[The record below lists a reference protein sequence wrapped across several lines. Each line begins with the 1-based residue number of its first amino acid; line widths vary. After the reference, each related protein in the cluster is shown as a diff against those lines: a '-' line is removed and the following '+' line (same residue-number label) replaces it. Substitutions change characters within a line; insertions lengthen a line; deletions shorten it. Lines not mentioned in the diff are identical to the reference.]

1 MPLTPTGFGPSR
13 SRRRGRGRRGLLAA
27 GLVLVLVAVGGGL
40 TYWLKERSDARAAD
54 RAVVSVA
61 ASYLEAWQA
70 LTIAPS
76 AAEES
81 DTAAGGTGAAA
92 SGTGATGT
100 AAAGTGAAGTGAA
113 GTGAAA
119 AGTGGGDAAAGQA
132 RARAGAAVSAVSVD
146 GDVPVATLVGLM
158 SDVHDRLSVTR
169 AEFVAGKAER
179 SGASATVPY
188 TATLTLAGFT
198 EPLTYSGSLGLTR
211 AGGDAWKVRAAP
223 SSVHPELK
231 PGLRLDRTDST
242 GRRGALLDVNG
253 RPMDTNPEL
262 AGNLIGRIDPA
273 SGLQRVYDSRLRPQG
288 GSVVVRTDGNETVKT
303 LKAYP
308 SSDGEA
314 IRTTINLDVQRAAEA
329 ALGTAAQP
337 NGALVAIDTR
347 TGGVLAVANRPT
359 NGYGRAVRGSY
370 PPGSTFK
377 IVTATAALMN
387 GRTAD
392 TPLDCTEKVSIGGRE
407 FQNAEAEQF
416 GMIPFRTAFAKSC
429 NTAFIRLEQSLPDGA
444 LEQAAKL
451 YGFDGVEPLPIA
463 SVGGSF
469 PTPRDD
475 VEAAAA
481 SIGQGRV
488 AASPLQMASVAAAVA
503 SGTWHQPFVVGESPR
518 SNALPAQA
526 LGPLRDFMRAVVTEG
541 TAAGVPMPG
550 EVGGKTGTAEYGNG
564 NPPPT
569 HGWFVGYRGDIAVAT
584 VIEDGGFG
592 AESAA
597 PVVSR
602 FFTALDGGQVSAPP
616 AAG

>member
-1 MPLTPTGFGPSR
+1 MPLTPTGYSPYR

-27 GLVLVLVAVGGGL
+27 TLVLVLLAVGGGL
-40 TYWLKERSDARAAD
+40 AYWLKTRSDARTAD
-54 RAVVSVA
+54 RQVASVA
-61 ASYLEAWQA
+61 AAYLQAWKA

-76 AAEES
+76 AAEAT
-81 DTAAGGTGAAA
+81 DGGTGG
-92 SGTGATGT
+92 SP
-100 AAAGTGAAGTGAA
+100 AAGSPAGSSAAPAGA
-113 GTGAAA
+113 
-119 AGTGGGDAAAGQA
+119 DAAGQT
-132 RARAGAAVSAVSVD
+132 RERAGAAVSALSVD
-146 GDVPVATLVGLM
+146 GDVPVAKLVGLM
-158 SDVHDRLSVTR
+158 TDIHDRLSVTGL
-169 AEFVAGKAER
+169 ELVAGKPKR
-179 SGASATVPY
+179 TGDSATVPY
-188 TATLTLAGFT
+188 SASLTLAGFA
-198 EPLTYSGSLGLTR
+198 EPLAYSGSLDLVR
-211 AGGDAWKVRAAP
+211 ADGNWKVRAQP
-223 SSVHPELK
+223 SAVHPSLK

-242 GRRGALLDVNG
+242 GRRGALLDVDG
-253 RPMDTNPEL
+253 RPMETNPEL
-262 AGNLIGRIDPA
+262 AGNLIGRVEPA
-273 SGLQRVYDSRLRPQG
+273 SGLQRVYDARLRPQG
-288 GSVVVRTDGNETVKT
+288 GSVVVRTEGNETVET

-314 IRTTINLDVQRAAEA
+314 IRTTINLDVQRAAEG
-329 ALGTAAQP
+329 ALATASRP
-337 NGALVAIDTR
+337 TGALVAIDTR
-347 TGGVLAVANRPT
+347 TGGVLAAANHPL

-377 IVTATAALMN
+377 IITAAAALLD

-392 TPLDCTEKVSIGGRE
+392 TTIDCTQTVNVGGRE

-416 GMIPFRTAFAKSC
+416 GPISFRTAFAKSC

-444 LEQAAKL
+444 LEQAARL
-451 YGFDGVEPLPIA
+451 FGFDGAEPLPIA

-469 PTPRDD
+469 PTPRDG
-475 VEAAAA
+475 VESASA

-518 SNALPAQA
+518 ANPIPEQV

-550 EVGGKTGTAEYGNG
+550 EVHGKTGTAEYADG

-569 HGWFVGYRGDIAVAT
+569 HGWFVGYRGDVAVAA

-597 PVVSR
+597 PVVSA
-602 FFTALDGGQVSAPP
+602 FFTALDGGQIAAPP
-616 AAG
+616 PAG